1 MFALPN
7 RGRLLRVCAGTMS
20 QIKETPITQFSV
32 FPQKRTLSSRVLR
45 PNARS
50 LLSSTSSFGGTS
62 FGLFCRSYLN
72 AQTPSAFSSQRI
84 IPCSDHQIR
93 TPCGGD
99 ACKRRRAKANSPIY
113 SIARAIA
120 LPSRRRKTKSYTAVV
135 AVAKVQNA
143 NFLLPTSPTRAC
155 SRA

>member
-1 MFALPN
+1 MLPCKIYSTGRPKNDIKALDVKN
-7 RGRLLRVCAGTMS
+7 RPPHWR
-20 QIKETPITQFSV
+20 E
-32 FPQKRTLSSRVLR
+32 
-45 PNARS
+45 
-50 LLSSTSSFGGTS
+50 SSFGGTS